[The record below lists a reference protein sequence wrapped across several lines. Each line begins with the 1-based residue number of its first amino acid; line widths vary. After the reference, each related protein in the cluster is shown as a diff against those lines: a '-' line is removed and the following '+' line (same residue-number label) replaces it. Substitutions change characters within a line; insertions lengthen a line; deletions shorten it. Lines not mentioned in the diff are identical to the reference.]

1 MTELQVRQSR
11 ETDAE
16 AFLRLWEAL
25 DTETEFML
33 FEPNERG
40 ATLAEQKSRLVNAD
54 GSENVHIVVLEDTD
68 ENVLAGFCAGRRS
81 SNFRDKHSL
90 YIVVGIRQAYTGK
103 KGGRRLLTELEKWAS
118 SVNVSRLELSVMVNN
133 SRAISLYKNLE
144 YEIEGTK
151 KNSVFLKS
159 GFVDEHIMA
168 KLI

>member
-11 ETDAE
+11 DTDAE
-16 AFLRLWEAL
+16 AFLGLWQAL

-40 ATLAEQKSRLVNAD
+40 ATLTEQKSRLVHAA
-54 GSENVHIVVLEDTD
+54 GSENVHIVVLEDID
-68 ENVLAGFCAGRRS
+68 VNLLAGFCAGRRS

-90 YIVVGIRQAYTGK
+90 HIVVGIRQAYTGK
-103 KGGRRLLTELEKWAS
+103 KWGRRLLTELEKWAR

-133 SRAISLYKNLE
+133 SCAISLYKNLE
-144 YEIEGTK
+144 YEIEGTM
-151 KNSVFLKS
+151 KNSVLLKS

-168 KLI
+168 KFI